1 MTFFWVAAWHIR
13 HSENNIRNALLGYV
27 SPEARRTHLICLTFY
42 SIHRAHSP
50 FFKKKSFEL
59 RMETNCECICLYAVY
74 LAISGSKGPG
84 VPPYFLAES
93 PSFLRISGQV
103 PRHPRP
109 PPLPWGS
116 ESASVCWAK
125 TKLYTASSTRAIN
138 HMNEQT
144 FICLLVYS
152 MHIHFKKC
160 TRNVTSTDTHLN

>member
-50 FFKKKSFEL
+50 FLKKNRLIWEWRQIVNVFA
-59 RMETNCECICLYAVY
+59 CIAVY

-103 PRHPRP
+103 PRHPPP

-125 TKLYTASSTRAIN
+125 TKLYTASSTRAFN

-152 MHIHFKKC
+152 MHIHFQKC